1 VTDVGGA
8 DDVAGAGVDE
18 PVAVLVVCTA
28 NVARSPLFAAM
39 LQARLGAAARVT
51 SAGTRAREGDPAAEG
66 SQVLAERRG
75 LDLDGHRSRPVV
87 PELVTGNDLVLT
99 MSERQRD
106 RCSPLA
112 PRAASK
118 VFTVRELARL
128 ADVVDQDEAPG
139 APAARLRWLTEHAH
153 LARPRSFAPPDG
165 DDVADPIRAP
175 WEEWEAMASD
185 FDDLLD
191 RIAPAR

>member
-1 VTDVGGA
+1 VSTVEGS
-8 DDVAGAGVDE
+8 DVAEGAGAE
-18 PVAVLVVCTA
+18 APVTVLVVCTA

-51 SAGTRAREGDPAAEG
+51 SAGVRAREGAPAAEG
-66 SQVLAERRG
+66 SHVLAEQRG

-87 PELVTGNDLVLT
+87 PELVTGSELVLT

-118 VFTVRELARL
+118 VFTVREFARL
-128 ADVVDQDEAPG
+128 VDVVDQDEAPE
-139 APAARLRWLTEHAH
+139 APAARLRWLTEQAH
-153 LARPRSFAPPDG
+153 LARPRSFAPPAG

-175 WEEWEAMASD
+175 REEWEAMAAD
-185 FDDLLD
+185 LDELLD

>member
-1 VTDVGGA
+1 VNPE
-8 DDVAGAGVDE
+8 GVLVSP
-18 PVAVLVVCTA
+18 PVEVLVVCTA
-28 NVARSPLFAAM
+28 NVARSPLFAGM
-39 LQARLGAAARVT
+39 LQARLGDAARVT
-51 SAGTRAREGDPAAEG
+51 SAGVRAREGDPAAER
-66 SQVLAERRG
+66 SQVLAEQRG
-75 LDLDGHRSRPVV
+75 LDLNGHRSRPVV
-87 PELVTGNDLVLT
+87 PELVSGTELVLT

-128 ADVVDQDEAPG
+128 ADVVDHEDAPDE
-139 APAARLRWLTEHAH
+139 PAARLRWLIEQAH

-165 DDVADPIRAP
+165 DDVPDPIRAP
-175 WEEWEAMASD
+175 WDQWEAMAAI
-185 FDDLLD
+185 FDELLD

>member
-1 VTDVGGA
+1 VSP
-8 DDVAGAGVDE
+8 
-18 PVAVLVVCTA
+18 PVEVLVVCTA
-28 NVARSPLFAAM
+28 NVARSPLFAGM
-39 LQARLGAAARVT
+39 LQARLGDAARVT
-51 SAGTRAREGDPAAEG
+51 SAGVRAREGDPAAER
-66 SQVLAERRG
+66 SQVLAEQRG
-75 LDLDGHRSRPVV
+75 LDLNGHRSRPVV
-87 PELVTGNDLVLT
+87 PELVSGTELVLT

-128 ADVVDQDEAPG
+128 ADVVDHEDAPDE
-139 APAARLRWLTEHAH
+139 PAARLRWLIEQAH

-165 DDVADPIRAP
+165 DDVPDPIRAP
-175 WEEWEAMASD
+175 WDQWEAMAAI
-185 FDDLLD
+185 FDELLD